1 MNKAWKI
8 LWDVILTICCLTTL
22 CVGVLLVTQFDHVQ
36 KIVRTITLIESK
48 YLWNSDADTLTE
60 GAVRGMLDSLG
71 DKYTTY
77 IDADTMTGFME
88 QVSGDVYGIGVYT
101 AEDEQGR
108 LVILSPMTDSPAEKA
123 GIEAGDIIRAI
134 DGTSTEGMSLDKA
147 VSMMRG
153 QQGTTV
159 EITIE
164 RSGAQQNFTVE
175 RFKLGTIK
183 TVDGMLLEDHPQ
195 IAYLRISE
203 FSLQTAQEFA
213 EKINELL
220 KEGFSGV
227 ILDLRDNGGGEVNAA
242 VEVARVFVPSGPI
255 VHVVSA
261 DGKVDTRS
269 ATEAQLDVPLVVL
282 VNGNTASAAEILSA
296 ALKESGAAT
305 LVGTQTFG
313 KGIVQGV
320 YLYGDGTAMKI
331 TEAKYLTPKQND
343 IHGVGIRPDVVIDLP
358 EDATADMQLEKAIAV
373 LEAKM
378 R

>member
-8 LWDVILTICCLTTL
+8 LRDVILTICCLTTL

-48 YLWNSDADTLTE
+48 YLWDSDADTLTE

-164 RSGAQQNFTVE
+164 RSGAQQTFTVE

-203 FSLQTAQEFA
+203 FSLQT
-213 EKINELL
+213 
-220 KEGFSGV
+220 
-227 ILDLRDNGGGEVNAA
+227 
-242 VEVARVFVPSGPI
+242 
-255 VHVVSA
+255 
-261 DGKVDTRS
+261 
-269 ATEAQLDVPLVVL
+269 
-282 VNGNTASAAEILSA
+282 
-296 ALKESGAAT
+296 
-305 LVGTQTFG
+305 
-313 KGIVQGV
+313 
-320 YLYGDGTAMKI
+320 
-331 TEAKYLTPKQND
+331 
-343 IHGVGIRPDVVIDLP
+343 
-358 EDATADMQLEKAIAV
+358 
-373 LEAKM
+373 
-378 R
+378 